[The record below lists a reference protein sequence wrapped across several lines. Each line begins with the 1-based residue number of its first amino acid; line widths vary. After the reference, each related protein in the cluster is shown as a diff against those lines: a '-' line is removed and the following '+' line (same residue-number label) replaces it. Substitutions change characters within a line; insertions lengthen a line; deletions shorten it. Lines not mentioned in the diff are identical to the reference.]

1 MMTLSDLPMIFM
13 GTPSFSEKI
22 LAFLLEKKCLIAA
35 VYTNPP
41 KAQGRGHDVTPSP
54 VHVLALKHDIPVFT
68 PSSLRLPQTQAQ
80 FLTLVQTHHV
90 KVVLVVAYGFI
101 LPKILL
107 EAPPLGCLNVHASL
121 LPRWRGAS
129 PIQRAIEAGDLQT
142 GLTLM
147 KMTEGLDE
155 GPILLEQQ
163 IPITPQETSETLF
176 EKLSEMGGPLVL
188 KGLSGLLEGT
198 LFSKN
203 QAQNGITYAPKVLK
217 EEGLLD
223 FEASAVTLE
232 RKVRAFT
239 PWPGTFFNFKGLK
252 IKVIEACTEETDF
265 QGRTGEVIHTS
276 PFKIRCGNKTVF
288 MPLKLQRPG
297 GTILNAA
304 DFLRGF
310 PIDQGALLKDTSDA
324 SV

>member
-1 MMTLSDLPMIFM
+1 MMTLSDLPIIFM

-22 LAFLLEKKCLIAA
+22 LAFLLEKKCLIKA

-41 KAQGRGHDVTPSP
+41 KPQGRGHDVTSSP
-54 VHVLALKHDIPVFT
+54 VHLLALKHGIPVFT
-68 PSSLRLPQTQAQ
+68 PSSLRLPEAQTQ
-80 FLTLVQTHHV
+80 FLTFVQTHHV

-147 KMTEGLDE
+147 KMIEGLDE
-155 GPILLEQQ
+155 GPILLEHQ
-163 IPITPQETSETLF
+163 IPITPQETSGTLF
-176 EKLSEMGGPLVL
+176 EKLSEMGGPLIL
-188 KGLSGLLEGT
+188 KGLSGLLEET

-203 QAQNGITYAPKVLK
+203 QSQDGTTYAPKVLK

-223 FEASAVTLE
+223 FTESALVLE
-232 RKVRAFT
+232 RKVRALT

-252 IKVIEACTEETDF
+252 IKVIGACTETTDF
-265 QGRTGEVIHTS
+265 QGKIGEVIHTS
-276 PFKIRCGNKTVF
+276 PFKILCGDKTAL

-310 PIDQGALLKDTSDA
+310 PIDQGVLLKDPSHA